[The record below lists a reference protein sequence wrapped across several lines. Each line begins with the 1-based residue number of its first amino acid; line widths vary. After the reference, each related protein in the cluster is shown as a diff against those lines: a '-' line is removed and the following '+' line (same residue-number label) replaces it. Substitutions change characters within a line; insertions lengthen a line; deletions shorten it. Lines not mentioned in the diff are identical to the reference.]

1 LHRCVTDPPAVVV
14 TFTSL
19 RYTDAG
25 AIGSDVHRDSGL
37 GCSKVIPPVINDVV
51 PEQVEVSRKALR
63 VLAAEEVES
72 LVETVSPEN
81 SAMYRRNDIG
91 ILVQADVEL
100 RPSFGGSLRKVVEVM
115 ERQPGILNLR
125 LAQILQL
132 DYSLYHLLG

>member
-1 LHRCVTDPPAVVV
+1 ME
-14 TFTSL
+14 
-19 RYTDAG
+19 
-25 AIGSDVHRDSGL
+25 I
-37 GCSKVIPPVINDVV
+37 
-51 PEQVEVSRKALR
+51 SRKALR

-91 ILVQADVEL
+91 ILGQVDVEL
-100 RPSFGGSLRKVVEVM
+100 RPSFSGSLRKVVEVM

-132 DYSLYHLLG
+132 AYTTH